1 MILASGFL
9 NQLKAVPSGQG
20 FEIKPVY
27 LLYGEEPLFLRDC
40 HDGLRTQLQQQGY
53 LTGDFYEV
61 DANFNWQTLQMAT
74 QAGSLF
80 SEQRMILV
88 AMPKG
93 APGVLG
99 TQFIQDWCAQALRH
113 TQSSA
118 LPEMV
123 LVFVCERLDARQSK
137 SKWVSAIESAG
148 LVVQAKSVP
157 QSALPAWCQQKA
169 LTLGLQLDLE
179 AATLLAQRVEGNL
192 LAADQELLKLS
203 LLFADVNH
211 NANAQTQGVV
221 QISAQTI
228 VENVVDQAHYQLFAL
243 GSAMLQGQVANS
255 MQRLTRLREEGVEAP
270 IILWLLTTEIRQLSA
285 LHQLTMSM
293 SLTQAFKQLHVWS
306 SKQAEY
312 SAALKRKKGDWSIF
326 LRQALQ
332 IDLMIKGLTPT
343 LNADEIWQSL
353 AQLIMDMASDYK

>member
-9 NQLKAVPSGQG
+9 NQLKAVQAGQA

-40 HDGLRTQLQQQGY
+40 HDSLRTQLQQQGY

-88 AMPKG
+88 SMPKG
-93 APGVLG
+93 APGVAG
-99 TQFIQDWCAQALRH
+99 TQFIQDWCAR
-113 TQSSA
+113 TQMQVA

-123 LVFVCERLDARQSK
+123 LVFLCERLDARQSK
-137 SKWVSAIESAG
+137 AKWVSAIESAG

-157 QSALPAWCQQKA
+157 LAALPGWCQQKA
-169 LTLGLQLDLE
+169 NTLGLQLDTE

-203 LLFADVNH
+203 LLFAPADFNVNAH
-211 NANAQTQGVV
+211 NVHAPAVAINV
-221 QISAQTI
+221 QTI
-228 VENVVDQAHYQLFAL
+228 LDNVVDQAHYQLFAL
-243 GSAMLQGQVANS
+243 GSAMLNGQVAS
-255 MQRLTRLREEGVEAP
+255 SVQMLTRLREEGVEAP
-270 IILWLLTTEIRQLSA
+270 IILWLLTTEIRQLAA
-285 LHQLTMSM
+285 LRQLSMSM
-293 SLTQAFKQLHVWS
+293 SVAQALKQLHVWS
-306 SKQAEY
+306 SQHAQY
-312 SAALKRKKGDWSIF
+312 SAALKRKKGDWSG
-326 LRQALQ
+326 LLAQALQ
-332 IDLMIKGLTPT
+332 IDLMIKGITPT
-343 LNADEIWQSL
+343 LGADPIWHAL
-353 AQLIMDMASDYK
+353 LQLIVDIASDR